1 MRLKHL
7 NSEFTHLCLM
17 HGEQEVMSDPH
28 MAEDGFTYEA
38 EAIRGWLAGADT
50 SPMTNLRLASRK
62 LTPNKALRSAIL
74 EWQQQQQQHQ
84 R

>member
-17 HGEQEVMSDPH
+17 HGQQEVMSDPH

-38 EAIRGWLAGADT
+38 EAIRGWLDGADT